1 MNFAQAQGIVTELI
15 RPLSDG
21 EKLRLLDWANAPRA
35 TEWRELVLVQKKL
48 RGLPEK
54 PDDLQ
59 AMTMAVG
66 RKL

>member
-1 MNFAQAQGIVTELI
+1 MNFAQAQETVTELI

-35 TEWRELVLVQKKL
+35 NDWRELVLVQKKL